1 MMCNDS
7 ILIGLPYAVKPADSR
22 ISLSPVIVV
31 LLAVGIVAVLIGVG
45 LVAMGEIVD
54 ISRDDVDITTRVS
67 GNDVMITVLGG
78 DDVRYLTGLCAYIDG
93 MPRKEWP
100 DYQSFETVGETII
113 FPGLATGTVGSAFV
127 IVEAKFD
134 DGTTGIVNYARLQFS

>member
-1 MMCNDS
+1 MIPGVFTDS
-7 ILIGLPYAVKPADSR
+7 VLTALPYAVKPADSR

-54 ISRDDVDITTRVS
+54 ISRDDVELTIRVS

-93 MPRKEWP
+93 MLRE
-100 DYQSFETVGETII
+100 E
-113 FPGLATGTVGSAFV
+113 
-127 IVEAKFD
+127 
-134 DGTTGIVNYARLQFS
+134 